1 MPRYRIWRSR
11 LVQQPDTESAVQ
23 PRQPNAQ
30 QRQLIDDYLRHLQTE
45 RGYSPHTLTN
55 YRFDLIE
62 LARLAAARPWSDLG
76 EQDIRRWVATRSR
89 LDGAPRSIART
100 LSCWRG
106 WFDWLGQRDTVQ
118 QNPARAVKAP
128 KAGKRL
134 PKALSPDMAAQLLQP
149 SQASASFEQLR
160 DTAILELLYS
170 SGLRLS
176 ELTSL
181 DGRYVEGGDY
191 RSSSWIDLQQQEATV
206 LGKGNKRRMVPVGG
220 HAAVALEAWLQHR
233 QQLPGGDVPSSDRA
247 ALFINSRGKRLS
259 NRSVQAIVARR
270 AQQQGVPTR
279 VHPHVLRHSFASHLL
294 QSSGDLRGVQEL
306 LGHANI
312 TTTQVYTSLDFQRLA
327 AVYDAAHPRAKRKS
341 P

>member
-1 MPRYRIWRSR
+1 M
-11 LVQQPDTESAVQ
+11 QPQA
-23 PRQPNAQ
+23 PNAAQ
-30 QRQLIDDYLRHLQTE
+30 QQLIDDYLRHLQTE
-45 RGYSPHTLTN
+45 RGYSPRTLTN
-55 YRFDLIE
+55 YRFDLLE
-62 LARLAAARPWSDLG
+62 LVRLAATRSLTDLV

-89 LDGAPRSIART
+89 LDSAPRSIART

-106 WFDWLGQRDTVQ
+106 WFDWLGQRGAVQ

-149 SQASASFEQLR
+149 HQASASFAQLR

-181 DGRYVEGGDY
+181 DAQYVEGSDY

-220 HAAVALEAWLQHR
+220 HAALALEGWLQHR
-233 QQLPGGDVPSSDRA
+233 QQLAGGEVAISDRA
-247 ALFINSRGKRLS
+247 ALFTN
-259 NRSVQAIVARR
+259 
-270 AQQQGVPTR
+270 PC
-279 VHPHVLRHSFASHLL
+279 AS
-294 QSSGDLRGVQEL
+294 
-306 LGHANI
+306 
-312 TTTQVYTSLDFQRLA
+312 
-327 AVYDAAHPRAKRKS
+327 AAHRAGRGNDADS
-341 P
+341 PCIR